1 MPILN
6 SQFTPDTTIILLK
19 GVECDAMNNTYWG
32 CFSTPEE
39 QYNFYMKN
47 FENQKITYDN
57 YTYQRANGVVLV
69 DGAFDD
75 LRTYNYM
82 MYRNKKTGN
91 GAKWIYCFITSIAY
105 VSDNVTSIQF
115 ETDVMQT
122 WRFEIEKD
130 ILPSFV
136 AYEHRELWHYN
147 ETGTRLPCINTQPE
161 NIEIG
166 DNLVCRRNANIETPQ
181 ADISYIIIT
190 MSQHFNQTDNASLE
204 HGVPTQL
211 FHYIFPFDASTG
223 SGISTPFKVLKQ
235 GTGEYSITPFATI
248 YDLIRTDE
256 NFVNKCSSIIITN
269 ALYGIRAENTG
280 SYLRAIINQ
289 GYDVIQEGDY
299 TFLRPTGLPM
309 NDRNVIDT
317 NPRVEREFTNSFN
330 ILANLYFL
338 EETKLM
344 FSPFSFTI
352 LSNMNG
358 TSKMYQHELFDDL
371 TDIRFLIVGSID
383 TSKVDYI
390 PENYKV
396 KKQQD
401 FYGNNILNG
410 MNDAFEDGYELSLP
424 IVSDYTAVL
433 MQTSKNSMN
442 VGVSNT
448 IRSNETSMRIASATG
463 QAMTQQTGIQN
474 AMRSQMTAN
483 NNMLNSQLTGI
494 QNQVANV
501 GMWTGLAGSLGS
513 AAGNVLSG
521 NLGGAVGSL
530 IGGFSNVA
538 NTAVQMQA
546 NNLTMQA
553 QNANAAANAGLQNNA
568 SSQITAVQNALR
580 NTTTK
585 YQAETNIQNAIESYQ
600 AKIHDANAT
609 ADSIVS
615 GGSNIYRVF
624 SLGLQTPILY
634 IYTPTDE
641 YINRAKQVF
650 NVRGYSTNL
659 TKMPNLH
666 TRQYWNYIQTVKV
679 NIKGGDIDPQDL
691 EKIKRCLDNGV
702 TLWHTKDI
710 CDYTKDNQPL
720 NDPHDNDKF
729 GNRRGDI

>member
-32 CFSTPEE
+32 CFNTPEE

-136 AYEHRELWHYN
+136 AYEHRELWYYN
-147 ETGTRLPCINTQPE
+147 EEGTRLPCINTQPE

-166 DNLVCRRNANIETPQ
+166 DNLVCRRNANIETAQ
-181 ADISYIIIT
+181 ADVSYIIIT
-190 MSQHFNQTDNASLE
+190 MSQHFNQSDNASLE

-211 FHYIFPFDASTG
+211 FHYIFPFNASTG
-223 SGISTPFKVLKQ
+223 DGISTKFKVLKQ

-289 GYDVIQEGDY
+289 GYDVMQEGDY
-299 TFLRPTGLPM
+299 TFLRPTSLPM

-317 NPRVEREFTNSFN
+317 NPRAEREFTNSFN
-330 ILANLYFL
+330 VLANLYFL

-358 TSKMYQHELFDDL
+358 TSKMYQHELFEDL
-371 TDIRFLIVGSID
+371 TNIRFLIVGSID

-396 KKQQD
+396 KKQEI
-401 FYGNNILNG
+401 YGNNSLNG

-448 IRSNETSMRIASATG
+448 IRTNETSMRIASATG
-463 QAMTQQTGIQN
+463 QAMSQQTGIQN

-501 GMWTGLAGSLGS
+501 GMWSGLAGSLGS

-538 NTAVQMQA
+538 NTAAQMQA

-568 SSQITAVQNALR
+568 ASQITAVQNALR

-615 GGSNIYRVF
+615 GGSNIYRVL

-679 NIKGGDIDPQDL
+679 NIRGGDIDPQDL

-710 CDYTKDNQPL
+710 CDYTKENRPL
-720 NDPHDNDKF
+720 NDPHNNDKF
-729 GNRRGDI
+729 GNRKGDI

>member
-39 QYNFYMKN
+39 QYNFYMEN

-136 AYEHRELWHYN
+136 AYEHRELWYYN
-147 ETGTRLPCINTQPE
+147 VEGTRLPCINTQPE

-166 DNLVCRRNANIETPQ
+166 DNLVCRRNANIETAQ
-181 ADISYIIIT
+181 ADVSYIIIT
-190 MSQHFNQTDNASLE
+190 MSQHFNQADNASLE

-211 FHYIFPFDASTG
+211 FHYIFPFNASTG
-223 SGISTPFKVLKQ
+223 EGISTQFKVLKQ

-289 GYDVIQEGDY
+289 GYDVMQEGDY
-299 TFLRPTGLPM
+299 TFLRPTSLPM

-317 NPRVEREFTNSFN
+317 NPRAEREFTNSFN

-371 TDIRFLIVGSID
+371 TNIRFLIVGSID

-448 IRSNETSMRIASATG
+448 IRSNETSMHIASATG
-463 QAMTQQTGIQN
+463 QAMSMQTGIQN

-513 AAGNVLSG
+513 AAGNVLGG

-538 NTAVQMQA
+538 NTAAQMQA

-568 SSQITAVQNALR
+568 ASQITAVQNALR

-615 GGSNIYRVF
+615 GGSNIYRVL
-624 SLGLQTPILY
+624 SLGLQTPILF

-666 TRQYWNYIQTVKV
+666 TRRYWNYIQTVKV
-679 NIKGGDIDPQDL
+679 NMKGGDIDPQDL

-720 NDPHDNDKF
+720 NDPHNNDKF
-729 GNRRGDI
+729 GNRKGDI

>member
-39 QYNFYMKN
+39 QYNFYIKN

-91 GAKWIYCFITSIAY
+91 GSKWIYCFITSIDY

-136 AYEHRELWHYN
+136 AYEHRELWYYN
-147 ETGTRLPCINTQPE
+147 EAGTRLPCINTQPE

-166 DNLVCRRNANIETPQ
+166 DNLVCRRNANIETAQ
-181 ADISYIIIT
+181 ADVSYIIIT
-190 MSQHFNQTDNASLE
+190 MSQHFNQADNASLE

-211 FHYIFPFDASTG
+211 FHYIFPFNPSTG
-223 SGISTPFKVLKQ
+223 EGISTQFKILKQ

-269 ALYGIRAENTG
+269 ALYGVRAENTG

-289 GYDVIQEGDY
+289 GYDVMEEGDY
-299 TFLRPTGLPM
+299 TFLRPTSLPM

-317 NPRVEREFTNSFN
+317 SPRAEREFTNSFN

-396 KKQQD
+396 KKQD
-401 FYGNNILNG
+401 IYANNILNG
-410 MNDAFEDGYELSLP
+410 MNDAFEDGYELALP

-448 IRSNETSMRIASATG
+448 IRTNETSMHIASATG
-463 QAMTQQTGIQN
+463 QAMIQQTGIQN
-474 AMRSQMTAN
+474 AMRSQITAK

-513 AAGNVLSG
+513 ATGNVLSG

-530 IGGFSNVA
+530 LGGFANVS
-538 NTAVQMQA
+538 NTAAQMQA
-546 NNLTMQA
+546 NNLTMKA

-568 SSQITAVQNALR
+568 ARQITAVQNALR
-580 NTTTK
+580 NTTTR

-615 GGSNIYRVF
+615 GGSNIYRVL
-624 SLGLQTPILY
+624 SLGLQTPILFV
-634 IYTPTDE
+634 YTPTDE

-679 NIKGGDIDPQDL
+679 NIKGGNIDPQDL

-720 NDPHDNDKF
+720 NDPHNNDKF
-729 GNRRGDI
+729 GNRKGDI

>member
-39 QYNFYMKN
+39 QYNFYMNN

-57 YTYQRANGVVLV
+57 YTYQRSNGVVLV

-136 AYEHRELWHYN
+136 AYEHRELWYYN
-147 ETGTRLPCINTQPE
+147 EEGTRLPCINTQPE

-166 DNLVCRRNANIETPQ
+166 DNLVCRRNANIETAQ
-181 ADISYIIIT
+181 ADVSYIIIT
-190 MSQHFNQTDNASLE
+190 MSQHFNQADNATLE

-211 FHYIFPFDASTG
+211 FHYIFPFNASTG
-223 SGISTPFKVLKQ
+223 NGISTQFKVLKQ

-289 GYDVIQEGDY
+289 GFDVMQEGDY
-299 TFLRPTGLPM
+299 TFLRPTSLPM

-317 NPRVEREFTNSFN
+317 NPRAEREFTNSFN
-330 ILANLYFL
+330 ILSNLYFL

-371 TDIRFLIVGSID
+371 TNIRFLIVGSID

-448 IRSNETSMRIASATG
+448 IRTNETSMRIASATG

-474 AMRSQMTAN
+474 AMRSQITAN

-501 GMWTGLAGSLGS
+501 GMWTGLVGSLGS
-513 AAGNVLSG
+513 AAGNVLGG

-538 NTAVQMQA
+538 NTAAQMQA

-568 SSQITAVQNALR
+568 ASQITAVQNALR

-615 GGSNIYRVF
+615 GGSNIYRVL
-624 SLGLQTPILY
+624 SLGLQTPILFV
-634 IYTPTDE
+634 YTPTDE

-702 TLWHTKDI
+702 TLWHTKNI

-720 NDPHDNDKF
+720 NDPHNNDKF
-729 GNRRGDI
+729 GNRKGDI

>member
-32 CFSTPEE
+32 CFSTTEE
-39 QYNFYMKN
+39 QYNFYMNN

-91 GAKWIYCFITSIAY
+91 GSKWIYCFITSIAY

-136 AYEHRELWHYN
+136 AYEHRELWYYN
-147 ETGTRLPCINTQPE
+147 EAGTRLPCINTQPE

-166 DNLVCRRNANIETPQ
+166 DNLVCRRNANIESAQ
-181 ADISYIIIT
+181 ADVSYIIIT
-190 MSQHFNQTDNASLE
+190 ISQHFDEADSATLE
-204 HGVPTQL
+204 QGVPTQL
-211 FHYIFPFDASTG
+211 FHYIFPFDATTG
-223 SGISTPFKVLKQ
+223 EGISSQFKVLKQ
-235 GTGEYSITPFATI
+235 GIGEYSITPFGTI
-248 YDLIRTDE
+248 YDLIRNDE
-256 NFVNKCSSIIITN
+256 NFVNKCSSIIVTN
-269 ALYGIRAENTG
+269 ALYG
-280 SYLRAIINQ
+280 LRTEYAGTYKRVIANQ
-289 GYDVIQEGDY
+289 GYNVVQEGDY
-299 TFLRPTGLPM
+299 TFLRPSSLPLNSVYY
-309 NDRNVIDT
+309 NDT
-317 NPRVEREFTNSFN
+317 AGSVEREYTNPFD
-330 ILANLYFL
+330 ILLNLNFL
-338 EETKLM
+338 KETKLM
-344 FSPFSFTI
+344 FSPFSFSV

-358 TSKMYQHELFDDL
+358 TSKVYHHELFDDL
-371 TDIRFLIVGSID
+371 TNIRFLIVGSID

-396 KKQQD
+396 KKQD
-401 FYGNNILNG
+401 LYANNTLNG

-448 IRSNETSMRIASATG
+448 IRTNETSMRIASATG
-463 QAMTQQTGIQN
+463 QAMSQQTGIQN
-474 AMRSQMTAN
+474 SMRTQMTAN

-501 GMWTGLAGSLGS
+501 GMWSGLAGSLGS
-513 AAGNVLSG
+513 AAGNVLTG
-521 NLGGAVGSL
+521 NLGGAIGSL
-530 IGGFSNVA
+530 IGGFANVS
-538 NTAVQMQA
+538 NTAAQMQA

-553 QNANAAANAGLQNNA
+553 QNANAMNNASLQNNA
-568 SSQITAVQNALR
+568 NSQITAVQNALR

-615 GGSNIYRVF
+615 GGSNIYRVI
-624 SLGLQTPILY
+624 SLGLQTPILF

-641 YINRAKQVF
+641 YIERASQVF

-710 CDYTKDNQPL
+710 CDYTKENRPL
-720 NDPHDNDKF
+720 NDPHNNDKF
-729 GNRRGDI
+729 GNRKGDI

>member
-32 CFSTPEE
+32 CFSSPEE

-91 GAKWIYCFITSIAY
+91 GSKWIYCFITSIAY

-136 AYEHRELWHYN
+136 AYEHRELWYYN
-147 ETGTRLPCINTQPE
+147 EEGTRLPCINTQPE

-166 DNLVCRRNANIETPQ
+166 DNLVCRRNANIETAQ

-190 MSQHFNQTDNASLE
+190 MSQHFNQADNASLE

-223 SGISTPFKVLKQ
+223 SGISTQFKVLKQ

-289 GYDVIQEGDY
+289 GYDVMQEGDY
-299 TFLRPTGLPM
+299 TFLRPTSLPM

-317 NPRVEREFTNSFN
+317 NPRAEREFTNSFN

-371 TDIRFLIVGSID
+371 TNIRFLIVGSID

-448 IRSNETSMRIASATG
+448 IRTNETSMRIASATG
-463 QAMTQQTGIQN
+463 QAMSQQTGIQN
-474 AMRSQMTAN
+474 AMRSQITAN

-501 GMWTGLAGSLGS
+501 GMWTGLVGSLGS
-513 AAGNVLSG
+513 AAGNVLTG

-538 NTAVQMQA
+538 NTAAQMQA

-568 SSQITAVQNALR
+568 ASQITAVQNALR

-615 GGSNIYRVF
+615 GGSNIYRVL
-624 SLGLQTPILY
+624 SLGLQTPILF

-710 CDYTKDNQPL
+710 CDYTKENRPL
-720 NDPHDNDKF
+720 NDPHNNDKF
-729 GNRRGDI
+729 GNRKGDI

>member
-19 GVECDAMNNTYWG
+19 DVECDAMNNTYWG

-91 GAKWIYCFITSIAY
+91 GSKWIYCFITSIAY

-130 ILPSFV
+130 ILPSFI
-136 AYEHRELWHYN
+136 AYEHRELWYYN
-147 ETGTRLPCINTQPE
+147 EEGTRLPCINTQPE

-166 DNLVCRRNANIETPQ
+166 DNLVCRRNANIETAQ
-181 ADISYIIIT
+181 ADVSYIIIT
-190 MSQHFNQTDNASLE
+190 MSQHFNQADNASLE

-211 FHYIFPFDASTG
+211 FHYIFPFNASTG
-223 SGISTPFKVLKQ
+223 VGISTQFKVLKQ
-235 GTGEYSITPFATI
+235 GSGEYSITPFATI

-256 NFVNKCSSIIITN
+256 NFVNKCSSIIMTN

-289 GYDVIQEGDY
+289 GYDVMQEGDY
-299 TFLRPTGLPM
+299 TFLRPTALPM

-317 NPRVEREFTNSFN
+317 NPRAEREFTNSFN

-371 TDIRFLIVGSID
+371 TNIRFLIVGSID

-448 IRSNETSMRIASATG
+448 IRTNETITRVASATG
-463 QAMTQQTGIQN
+463 QAMSQQTGIQN
-474 AMRSQMTAN
+474 SMRSQMTAN

-501 GMWTGLAGSLGS
+501 GMWTGLVGSLGS

-538 NTAVQMQA
+538 NTAAQMQA

-568 SSQITAVQNALR
+568 ASQITAVQNALR
-580 NTTTK
+580 NTTTR

-615 GGSNIYRVF
+615 GGSNIYRVL
-624 SLGLQTPILY
+624 SLGLQTPILFV
-634 IYTPTDE
+634 YTPTDE

-666 TRQYWNYIQTVKV
+666 TRQNWNYIQTVKV

-720 NDPHDNDKF
+720 NDPHNNDKF
-729 GNRRGDI
+729 GNRKGDI

>member
-19 GVECDAMNNTYWG
+19 DVECDAMNNTYWG

-91 GAKWIYCFITSIAY
+91 GSKWIYCFITSIAY

-130 ILPSFV
+130 ILPSFI
-136 AYEHRELWHYN
+136 AYEHRELWYYN
-147 ETGTRLPCINTQPE
+147 EEGTRLPCINTQPE

-166 DNLVCRRNANIETPQ
+166 DNLVCRRNANIETAQ
-181 ADISYIIIT
+181 ADVSYIIIT
-190 MSQHFNQTDNASLE
+190 MSQHFNQADNASLE

-211 FHYIFPFDASTG
+211 FHYIFPFNASTG
-223 SGISTPFKVLKQ
+223 VGISTQFKVLKQ
-235 GTGEYSITPFATI
+235 GSGEYSITPFATI

-256 NFVNKCSSIIITN
+256 NFVNKCSSIIMTN

-289 GYDVIQEGDY
+289 GYDVMQEGDY
-299 TFLRPTGLPM
+299 TFLRPTALPM

-317 NPRVEREFTNSFN
+317 NPRAEREFTNSFN

-371 TDIRFLIVGSID
+371 TNIRFLIVGSID

-448 IRSNETSMRIASATG
+448 IRTNETIMRVASATG
-463 QAMTQQTGIQN
+463 QAMSQQTGIQN
-474 AMRSQMTAN
+474 SMRSQMTAN

-501 GMWTGLAGSLGS
+501 GMWTGLVGSLGS

-538 NTAVQMQA
+538 NTAAQMQA

-568 SSQITAVQNALR
+568 ASQITAVQNALR
-580 NTTTK
+580 NTTTR

-615 GGSNIYRVF
+615 GGSNIYRVL
-624 SLGLQTPILY
+624 SLGLQTPILFV
-634 IYTPTDE
+634 YTPTDE

-666 TRQYWNYIQTVKV
+666 TRQNWNYIQTVKV

-720 NDPHDNDKF
+720 NDPHNNDKF
-729 GNRRGDI
+729 GNRKGDI

>member
-1 MPILN
+1 MSILN
-6 SQFTPDTTIILLK
+6 NQFTPDTTIILLK

-32 CFSTPEE
+32 CFSTPED
-39 QYNFYMKN
+39 QYNFYIEN

-136 AYEHRELWHYN
+136 AYEHRELWYYN
-147 ETGTRLPCINTQPE
+147 DEGTRLPCINTQPE

-166 DNLVCRRNANIETPQ
+166 DNLVCRRNANIESAQ

-190 MSQHFNQTDNASLE
+190 MTQHFNQTDSAKLE

-211 FHYIFPFDASTG
+211 FHYVFPFDLT
-223 SGISTPFKVLKQ
+223 SGAGIQVGFVVSKD
-235 GTGEYSITPFATI
+235 GTESNLTAFQTVYN
-248 YDLIRTDE
+248 LIRNDE
-256 NFVNKCSSIIITN
+256 NFVNKCSSIIVTN
-269 ALYGIRAENTG
+269 ALYGLRSEYAG
-280 SYLRAIINQ
+280 SYKRVIAKQ
-289 GYDVIQEGDY
+289 GYNVVKEGDY
-299 TFLRPTGLPM
+299 TFLIPSSLPLNDVYYNDATGA
-309 NDRNVIDT
+309 VEKEYT
-317 NPRVEREFTNSFN
+317 NPFN
-330 ILANLYFL
+330 ILNNLYFL

-344 FSPFSFTI
+344 FSPFSFSV

-358 TSKMYQHELFDDL
+358 TSKVYQHELFDDL
-371 TDIRFLIVGSID
+371 TNIRFLIVGSID

-396 KKQQD
+396 KKQEL
-401 FYGNNILNG
+401 YGNNTLNG

-448 IRSNETSMRIASATG
+448 IRTNETSMRIASATG
-463 QAMTQQTGIQN
+463 QAMSQQTGIQN
-474 AMRSQMTAN
+474 AMRSQLTSN

-501 GMWTGLAGSLGS
+501 GMWAGLAGSLGS
-513 AAGNVLSG
+513 ATGNVLSG

-538 NTAVQMQA
+538 NTAAQMQA
-546 NNLTMQA
+546 NNLTIQA

-568 SSQITAVQNALR
+568 ASQITAVQNALR

-615 GGSNIYRVF
+615 GGSNIYRVL

-634 IYTPTDE
+634 VYTPTDE

-710 CDYTKDNQPL
+710 CNYTKDNQPL
-720 NDPHDNDKF
+720 NNPHNNDKF
-729 GNRRGDI
+729 GNRKGDI